1 MGTEFHSS
9 EDALPRAFFQNQL
22 GTWLHLAMINNTA
35 KIIIMAKIKRC
46 ALLDPMRCR
55 VYVRNETT
63 SACSPITSG
72 RTAGGSKSRLL
83 SAADLPTLLFRA
95 NASSES
101 AVPLAIVAAPVISPS
116 VAVGLMRFLADFM
129 PDAASGTIDN
139 EGLLHFVGPGLE
151 RLNSAPPR
159 LARWRKPVPSDSTYL
174 FSDLKHLK
182 GDTQPPKVW
191 TGIFR
196 DTFADAQCAQ
206 FYADDIGGPALAP
219 DVTHTIIGDEYDH
232 QSSN

>member
-1 MGTEFHSS
+1 MRPSRS
-9 EDALPRAFFQNQL
+9 NALPGLREERDHLGLLADHFRQN
-22 GTWLHLAMINNTA
+22 GW
-35 KIIIMAKIKRC
+35 
-46 ALLDPMRCR
+46 R
-55 VYVRNETT
+55 VKVSPSVGGR
-63 SACSPITSG
+63 SA
-72 RTAGGSKSRLL
+72 
-83 SAADLPTLLFRA
+83 TLLFRA
-95 NASSES
+95 NASAES

-129 PDAASGTIDN
+129 PDAAAGTIDN

-159 LARWRKPVPSDSTYL
+159 LARRRKLVPSDSTYL

-196 DTFADAQCAQ
+196 DTFADAQCAR

-219 DVTHTIIGDEYDH
+219 ECYSHNH
-232 QSSN
+232 RR